1 MSNLPARVALKAA
14 DWRDSQATLGE
25 SGAERLLKNGDG
37 LAKIGG
43 ELQRFQA
50 PYINDKDPD
59 KPDGRPNEWAALCGS
74 LRQNGTD
81 YDPALTGVARPA
93 APAEAPEPEAAAP
106 EPAEA
111 KPQKTDQ
118 AAASPPPAQKTESQP
133 APGKAETQ
141 KTDQPAP
148 AAAPAQKTDQ
158 AASPER
164 PTKPA
169 TPPPIPQTAKQVTP
183 SEFATPKSRPLTEY
197 VSDFVKEMQDP
208 AKRAKLSP
216 YHEAV
221 AKHFQSTVA
230 PRSSRF
236 SSGFLKKEAVARG
249 VAVTDLPEDVLK
261 QANESAQ
268 QQSAEYIQNATKLAD
283 FAQAHGVSPD
293 DFQKAF
299 DKAAEGPA
307 DGLTPDKVF
316 PELAQGE
323 PKAKTTPPPPPPPK
337 AKTTPPPIPADAK
350 KTEVKKQPAPGEGGV
365 DWDAIGRDVGM
376 RAGGLARAA
385 SRRSRGRSPSAASS
399 RRSGWPSSTRRSG
412 RTRRTPSGSRVC
424 SESSRSPTPR
434 GWCRRTGTTPRW
446 RSGT

>member
-1 MSNLPARVALKAA
+1 VSFSTRREVPA
-14 DWRDSQATLGE
+14 
-25 SGAERLLKNGDG
+25 
-37 LAKIGG
+37 
-43 ELQRFQA
+43 
-50 PYINDKDPD
+50 
-59 KPDGRPNEWAALCGS
+59 
-74 LRQNGTD
+74 
-81 YDPALTGVARPA
+81 
-93 APAEAPEPEAAAP
+93 
-106 EPAEA
+106 
-111 KPQKTDQ
+111 
-118 AAASPPPAQKTESQP
+118 
-133 APGKAETQ
+133 
-141 KTDQPAP
+141 
-148 AAAPAQKTDQ
+148 
-158 AASPER
+158 
-164 PTKPA
+164 A

-385 SRRSRGRSPSAASS
+385 SRLRFADIDTSAEQAHQADVAKLKQRLDPMELQQRIISQNRLLKALDKSAVGLKVEHQTEFRQWLERTWFATPKLPLYFNDAKGPKEFAPLLSELEALVKLQAPHRDEEWRRWLAAELQSARTAGVAERGRVLTVIQPRIPRQ
-399 RRSGWPSSTRRSG
+399 RRNP
-412 RTRRTPSGSRVC
+412 
-424 SESSRSPTPR
+424 
-434 GWCRRTGTTPRW
+434 
-446 RSGT
+446 